1 MLDPVAWPEPEAR
14 HRPWFGVEDVLVCE
28 AEKASEDS
36 RKGGA
41 MDFARRDAPGLRDEF
56 RLLASAVILVPVRP
70 SGS

>member
-1 MLDPVAWPEPEAR
+1 M
-14 HRPWFGVEDVLVCE
+14 LVCE

-56 RLLASAVILVPVRP
+56 QLLASAVILVPVRP